1 MIHVLAEVEKN
12 TSSVVVE
19 MLKKIFSCSASL
31 FLILIGL
38 SSCIQSNKVL
48 TISENE
54 LFKVNYGN
62 FEEQLNL
69 FDINSAGNITTACT
83 MRDGFFY
90 IVNGEAGKII
100 SLNSYGDLL
109 SLLYSEDSYS
119 GEKKGLVTDSSSGI
133 WKPVYYPFQLTS
145 KIVIDSRKFMY
156 VVGNV
161 PKDRNE
167 QSEDDNLLLSQ
178 VVLRISSDGKEID
191 YIGQQGPGGT
201 PFPNIRNIYTTENNE
216 LVVVCTTNTGLCV
229 YWFAINGFLR
239 YKIPVDTNSVP
250 KITPESVNSQAQ
262 QSDLWVTI
270 ENIVPDCYA
279 ERIYIKVDYYF
290 PHIDEESKTQ
300 SGVDFVK
307 SSVYPLN
314 IENGVFGES
323 LNIPAY
329 EESVT
334 EDFSK
339 LTYRLPY
346 DFLGTT
352 KNGWMYFI
360 ITTEKGF
367 NILMIQPGTQFTI
380 KRNLE
385 VDHSD
390 VLYYSLSLS
399 SEGII
404 SALLCEKENA
414 RVVWWRS
421 DSLIDSMFKS

>member
-1 MIHVLAEVEKN
+1 
-12 TSSVVVE
+12 
-19 MLKKIFSCSASL
+19 
-31 FLILIGL
+31 
-38 SSCIQSNKVL
+38 
-48 TISENE
+48 
-54 LFKVNYGN
+54 
-62 FEEQLNL
+62 
-69 FDINSAGNITTACT
+69 
-83 MRDGFFY
+83 
-90 IVNGEAGKII
+90 
-100 SLNSYGDLL
+100 
-109 SLLYSEDSYS
+109 
-119 GEKKGLVTDSSSGI
+119 
-133 WKPVYYPFQLTS
+133 
-145 KIVIDSRKFMY
+145 MY

-290 PHIDEESKTQ
+290 PHIDDESKTQ

>member
-1 MIHVLAEVEKN
+1 
-12 TSSVVVE
+12 
-19 MLKKIFSCSASL
+19 MLKKIFGCLFSL
-31 FLILIGL
+31 FILALGL
-38 SSCIQSNKVL
+38 TSCVQSSKVL

-69 FDINSAGNITTACT
+69 FDISSPGNIRTAVT

-90 IVNGEAGKII
+90 VVNGEVSKII

-109 SLLYSEDSYS
+109 SLFYSEDSYL
-119 GEKKGLVTDSSSGI
+119 GEKKGLTTESSSGI
-133 WKPVYYPFQLTS
+133 WKPVSYPFELTG
-145 KIVIDSRKFMY
+145 KLVVDSRKFMY

-167 QSEDDNLLLSQ
+167 QSEDSTLLYSQ

-201 PFPNIRNIYTTENNE
+201 PFPSIRNIFTTENNE
-216 LVVVCTTNTGLCV
+216 LVVVSTTNTGLCV
-229 YWFAINGFLR
+229 YWFATNGFLR

-250 KITPESVNSQAQ
+250 KITPESVNSTAQ
-262 QSDLWVTI
+262 QADLWVTV

-279 ERIYIKVDYYF
+279 ERIYVMVDYYF

-307 SSVYPLN
+307 SSIYPLN
-314 IENGVFGES
+314 IESGVFGES

-339 LTYRLPY
+339 LTFKLPY
-346 DFLGTT
+346 DFLGAT
-352 KNGWMYFI
+352 KNGWLYFI
-360 ITTEKGF
+360 ITTEQGF
-367 NILMIQPGTQFTI
+367 NVLMIQPGTQYTL
-380 KRNLE
+380 KRNLV
-385 VDHSD
+385 VDHKD
-390 VLYYSLSLS
+390 VLYYSLALS

-404 SALLCEKENA
+404 SALLCEKENS
-414 RVVWWRS
+414 RVVWWRA
-421 DSLIDSMFKS
+421 DSLIDSMLKA

>member
-1 MIHVLAEVEKN
+1 M
-12 TSSVVVE
+12 
-19 MLKKIFSCSASL
+19 
-31 FLILIGL
+31 
-38 SSCIQSNKVL
+38 
-48 TISENE
+48 
-54 LFKVNYGN
+54 
-62 FEEQLNL
+62 
-69 FDINSAGNITTACT
+69 
-83 MRDGFFY
+83 
-90 IVNGEAGKII
+90 
-100 SLNSYGDLL
+100 
-109 SLLYSEDSYS
+109 
-119 GEKKGLVTDSSSGI
+119 
-133 WKPVYYPFQLTS
+133 
-145 KIVIDSRKFMY
+145 
-156 VVGNV
+156 
-161 PKDRNE
+161 
-167 QSEDDNLLLSQ
+167 
-178 VVLRISSDGKEID
+178 
-191 YIGQQGPGGT
+191 
-201 PFPNIRNIYTTENNE
+201 
-216 LVVVCTTNTGLCV
+216 
-229 YWFAINGFLR
+229 
-239 YKIPVDTNSVP
+239 
-250 KITPESVNSQAQ
+250 
-262 QSDLWVTI
+262 
-270 ENIVPDCYA
+270 
-279 ERIYIKVDYYF
+279 
-290 PHIDEESKTQ
+290 
-300 SGVDFVK
+300 DFVK
-307 SSVYPLN
+307 TSVYPLN

-421 DSLIDSMFKS
+421 DSLIDSMFNS